1 MFKSLFF
8 LINLLLLYM
17 GLIVFNISCSN
28 TVMDEKEAQ
37 KVLNDFY
44 NDNVPESIIDRQLL
58 SAGRAIVPHL
68 ITKIQQKDMKRR
80 RYAIGALGK
89 LGDRRALP
97 TLEKLLKDD
106 SEMFYFR
113 HDALIAIWHIDR
125 NYGGELAKKYC
136 GKIEDIDRTI
146 QLLKE
151 NKL

>member
-1 MFKSLFF
+1 MLKSSFL
-8 LINLLLLYM
+8 LINLLLLNM
-17 GLIVFNISCSN
+17 GLSIFNISCSKA
-28 TVMDEKEAQ
+28 VMDEKEAQ
-37 KVLNDFY
+37 TVLNDFY

-58 SAGRAIVPHL
+58 NAGRAIVPYV
-68 ITKIQQKDMKRR
+68 ITEIQQKDIPRR

-89 LGDRRALP
+89 IGDRRALP
-97 TLEKLLKDD
+97 VLEKLLDDD

-125 NYGGELAKKYC
+125 NLGDELAKKYS
-136 GKIEDIDRTI
+136 GKIDGIDRII